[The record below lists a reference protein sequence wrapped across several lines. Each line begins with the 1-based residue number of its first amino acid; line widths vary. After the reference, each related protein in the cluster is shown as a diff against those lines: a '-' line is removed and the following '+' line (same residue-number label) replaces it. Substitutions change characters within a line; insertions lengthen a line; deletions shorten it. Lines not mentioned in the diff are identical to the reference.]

1 MKLNP
6 EELEV
11 VSFDTSAEEAS
22 VQALYRPITV
32 DPNDPT
38 PASHCFVCD

>member
-6 EELEV
+6 EEIEV
-11 VSFDTSAEEAS
+11 VSFETEPERYLSP
-22 VQALYRPITV
+22 VTIN
-32 DPNDPT
+32 PNDPT